1 MATVGSLI
9 VDLVANTA
17 SFISGMKSSQQ
28 MVVDFKRTAG
38 GGFTLNIDASKA
50 TDTLSNLHA
59 MLDGFAGESGA
70 LRDATNQIG
79 EFAESMGKARDAT
92 QSLQDVA
99 NQYGPMV
106 GTVVQ
111 LAREAQA
118 FTKAIVDQETEII
131 NYRTTLDG
139 MAPDTAFNRE
149 AKRFDEQN
157 QRDWARI
164 AEGNKSVSAFN
175 DAISKGPAEF
185 MQQLKDSQ
193 RFAGLNEREQ
203 VWQKMIDSFKDV
215 PGATDAYKKAFA
227 DNALAAYDEAEA
239 RKAAKKAADE
249 EAAARR
255 QVQDTLNATRA
266 KAAID
271 LLFGGIPGLDLAGLG
286 DVRATA
292 GPLVANRA
300 PAALQFGTNAAFTAE
315 GNANNAIQ
323 QAQLDAQ
330 KKIVTNTQQAADQLA
345 KFQGAAVYRI
355 T

>member
-50 TDTLSNLHA
+50 TDTLSNLHG
-59 MLDGFAGESGA
+59 MLDAFAGDSGS
-70 LRDATNQIG
+70 LREATDQIG
-79 EFAESMGKARDAT
+79 EFADSMNKARDAT
-92 QSLQDVA
+92 QMLQDVA
-99 NQYGPMV
+99 NKFGP
-106 GTVVQ
+106 VVSTFAQ

-118 FTKAIVDQETEII
+118 FAAAVIDQETAII
-131 NYRTTLDG
+131 NYKTTLDG

-149 AKRFDEQN
+149 AKQLELQN
-157 QRDWARI
+157 QRDQARI
-164 AEGNKSVSAFN
+164 DEANKSVSAFN
-175 DAISKGPAEF
+175 DAISKGPAAF
-185 MQQLKDSQ
+185 MQQLQ
-193 RFAGLNEREQ
+193 ENRRFAGLTEREQ
-203 VWQKMIDSFKDV
+203 VWQRMMDSFKDV
-215 PGATDAYKKAFA
+215 PGATDAYKKSFA
-227 DNALAAYDEAEA
+227 DAALAAYDEAEA
-239 RKAAKKAADE
+239 RKAAKKAADD

-286 DVRATA
+286 DVRKTP
-292 GPLVANRA
+292 GPPVANRA

-330 KKIVTNTQQAADQLA
+330 KKIVTNTQQTADQLA
-345 KFQGAAVYRI
+345 KFQGAAVFRI